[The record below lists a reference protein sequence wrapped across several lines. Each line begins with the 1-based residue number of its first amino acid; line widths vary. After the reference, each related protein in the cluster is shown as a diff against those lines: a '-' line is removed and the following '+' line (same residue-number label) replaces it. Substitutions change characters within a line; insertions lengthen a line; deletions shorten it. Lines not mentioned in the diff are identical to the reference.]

1 MLFALETVGE
11 YIIAELLTQNRRNV
25 VEKLRTKQAA
35 KYTTSNSKYSPSKLA
50 ALYAIELL
58 HNKDEKKALQLYE
71 ELQRRKDMFYLP
83 GETAMALNVAEKIA
97 KL

>member
-11 YIIAELLTQNRRNV
+11 HIIAELLTQNRQDV
-25 VEKLRTKQAA
+25 VEKLWTNQAA
-35 KYTTSNSKYSPSKLA
+35 KYTTSNSKHSPSKLA

-83 GETAMALNVAEKIA
+83 GETTMALNVAEQIA

>member
-1 MLFALETVGE
+1 MP
-11 YIIAELLTQNRRNV
+11 
-25 VEKLRTKQAA
+25 RTNKKPKNLGRSDRDRHHSIPCNAH
-35 KYTTSNSKYSPSKLA
+35 SPSKLA
-50 ALYAIELL
+50 VLYAIELL

-83 GETAMALNVAEKIA
+83 GETAMALKVAEQIA

>member
-1 MLFALETVGE
+1 MHSDSR
-11 YIIAELLTQNRRNV
+11 IW
-25 VEKLRTKQAA
+25 TKQAA

-50 ALYAIELL
+50 ALYAIEML

-83 GETAMALNVAEKIA
+83 GETAMALNVADQIA

>member
-1 MLFALETVGE
+1 MLRET
-11 YIIAELLTQNRRNV
+11 
-25 VEKLRTKQAA
+25 RTFTHK
-35 KYTTSNSKYSPSKLA
+35 SNKMRKILKHSPSKLA

-71 ELQRRKDMFYLP
+71 ELQRRKAMFYLP
-83 GETAMALNVAEKIA
+83 GETAMALNVAEQIA